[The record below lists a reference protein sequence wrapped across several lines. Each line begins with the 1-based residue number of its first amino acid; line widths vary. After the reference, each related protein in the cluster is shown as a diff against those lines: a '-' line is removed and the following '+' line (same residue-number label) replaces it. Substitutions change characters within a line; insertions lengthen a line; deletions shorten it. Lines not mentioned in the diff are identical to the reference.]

1 MSIALRRPLDRPR
14 MRVAEFFAFED
25 SRPPE
30 EKWELLFGQLVLMA
44 GGTMRHSQIC
54 ANLIGALHARLRG
67 SACIV
72 YTSDANVSSEAI
84 DTSVY
89 PDVVVR
95 CGDAL
100 GPERTMRDPT
110 AILEVA
116 SPSSEHR
123 DAGAKLEAYTLIPS
137 VQLYAIVRQ
146 DEWRMEVWRRASAEE
161 WDKQVLKR
169 AESVLD
175 FPTLGVSVPLVEIY
189 ERVEGVEL

>member
-1 MSIALRRPLDRPR
+1 MSIALRRPLHRPP
-14 MRVAEFFAFED
+14 MGVAKFFAFEQ

-30 EKWELLFGQLVLMA
+30 EKWELLFGQLFLTA

-54 ANLIGALHARLRG
+54 ANLIAALHLRLRG
-67 SACIV
+67 TNCIV
-72 YTSDANVSSEAI
+72 YTSDASVSAEEI

-100 GPERTMRDPT
+100 GGERTMRDPT
-110 AILEVA
+110 AIIEVA

-146 DEWRMEVWRRASAEE
+146 DEWRVEVWRRASAEE
-161 WDKQVLKR
+161 WDKEVLKR
-169 AESVLD
+169 AESALAL
-175 FPTLGVSVPLVEIY
+175 PTLGVAVPLAEIY
-189 ERVEGVEL
+189 DRVEGVEL